1 MLGSNERPQAKLN
14 TSVVIAPRSYSYGT
28 IIGIEEFAHRAATRK
43 DSFKD
48 LIKFYFTE
56 YITGVLFVTA
66 LTAYMVLSQVM
77 EYNWRASVYAWVSRA
92 FKKSLDMVVAVLL
105 LIVTA
110 PLFLIIPILIKL
122 DSPGPV
128 FYIQE
133 RIGLNRRKRNRRSHA
148 VVARREFRG
157 RERRREDNLGR
168 PFRVIK
174 FRTMVN
180 NAEAKTGAVWAIK
193 NDTRITRLGRFLR
206 KTRID
211 ELPQLINVLKG
222 EMAMVGPRPERPVF
236 VKDLSVKVP
245 NYVERLKVKPGIT
258 GRSQVDNGYDS
269 SIESVVKKVEYDVD
283 YIRNWN
289 FWSDIKILMK
299 TVLVVITGKGAC

>member
-1 MLGSNERPQAKLN
+1 MLGSNERPQAKMN
-14 TSVVIAPRSYSYGT
+14 TSMVVSPRSYSYGT
-28 IIGIEEFAHRAATRK
+28 IIGIEEFAQRAATRRA
-43 DSFKD
+43 SIKD
-48 LIKFYFTE
+48 LLKFYMTE
-56 YITGVLFVTA
+56 YVTGVMFVTA
-66 LTAYMVLSQVM
+66 LALYMIVAQVAD
-77 EYNWRASVYAWVSRA
+77 YNWKTALYDWCCRA
-92 FKKSLDMVVAVLL
+92 FKKSLDIVVAVIL
-105 LIVTA
+105 LIVA
-110 PLFLIIPILIKL
+110 SPLFLIIPILIKL

-133 RIGLNRRKRNRRSHA
+133 RIGQNRRRRSRRSNH
-148 VVARREFRG
+148 VVTSENRRG
-157 RERRREDNLGR
+157 RERRREDHLGR

-180 NAEAKTGAVWAIK
+180 NAEAKTGAVWATK
-193 NDTRITRLGRFLR
+193 NDTRITKLGKFLR

-211 ELPQLINVLKG
+211 EVPQLINVLKG

-236 VKDLSVKVP
+236 VKDLSTKVP

-289 FWSDIKILMK
+289 IWSDIKILMK
-299 TVLVVITGKGAC
+299 TVVVVITGKGAC